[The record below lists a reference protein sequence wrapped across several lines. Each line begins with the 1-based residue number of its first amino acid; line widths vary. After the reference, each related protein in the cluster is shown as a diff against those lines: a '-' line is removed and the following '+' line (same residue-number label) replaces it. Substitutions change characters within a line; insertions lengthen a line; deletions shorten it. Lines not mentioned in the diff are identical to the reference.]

1 MSGFN
6 DRIIAEFR
14 ANGGVVETAGFG
26 SSLVLLHTVGARS
39 GEERVSPV
47 LAIPDDGGWLV
58 VASAAGSPTHP
69 AWYFNLQAEPDVSIE
84 VGTETVLVHAADVV
98 PDEYETD
105 WAKFTG
111 RSPGFEDYKSR
122 AGDRVLP
129 IVRLTVRGRS

>member
-6 DRIIAEFR
+6 DRIIDEFR

-26 SSLVLLHTVGARS
+26 SGLVLLHTIGARS

-58 VASAAGSPTHP
+58 IASAAGSPTHP
-69 AWYFNLQAEPDVSIE
+69 AWYFNLKADPAVSIE
-84 VGTETVLVHAADVV
+84 VGTETLQVHAADV
-98 PDEYETD
+98 PTESYETD

-111 RSPGFEDYKSR
+111 RSPGFEEYKSR

-129 IVRLTVRGRS
+129 IVRLTVRGES